1 MNTKVKRMMRT
12 LLSCTLAVSM
22 YLPCTNVY
30 ATDTVDN
37 LEKKTNELS
46 SELSKVNEELSTLSS
61 ELDSTISK
69 VESTTNAIEL
79 TKVSL
84 ADAQAKEVQQYSDMK
99 LRIKY
104 IYEAGDLSFLELL
117 FSAEDMTD
125 LLNKADFIQ
134 NISSYDRKMLDEL
147 HNTKV
152 EIQKQQTLLE
162 DEKDALVTLQTQ
174 MDQKCND
181 LQAKAASTS
190 TELNNYSDQ
199 LARAKAAAEAAARA
213 AEEQQRLEQ
222 ELAQQQQQQPA
233 PSPSVP
239 DQPVTPPVSPE
250 PSPQLPDSGNT
261 TPPSGTSL
269 GVFKITHYCACSICC
284 GEYSNGI
291 TASGTTAQ
299 AGRTIAVDP
308 SLIPLGSSVVINGH
322 TYVAED
328 TGGAI
333 KGNRIDVF
341 VSSHSEALANGVYY
355 AEVILQ

>member
-213 AEEQQRLEQ
+213 AEEQQ
-222 ELAQQQQQQPA
+222 PA

>member
-1 MNTKVKRMMRT
+1 MQKP
-12 LLSCTLAVSM
+12 
-22 YLPCTNVY
+22 LP
-30 ATDTVDN
+30 
-37 LEKKTNELS
+37 K
-46 SELSKVNEELSTLSS
+46 
-61 ELDSTISK
+61 
-69 VESTTNAIEL
+69 
-79 TKVSL
+79 
-84 ADAQAKEVQQYSDMK
+84 
-99 LRIKY
+99 
-104 IYEAGDLSFLELL
+104 
-117 FSAEDMTD
+117 
-125 LLNKADFIQ
+125 
-134 NISSYDRKMLDEL
+134 
-147 HNTKV
+147 
-152 EIQKQQTLLE
+152 
-162 DEKDALVTLQTQ
+162 
-174 MDQKCND
+174 
-181 LQAKAASTS
+181 
-190 TELNNYSDQ
+190 
-199 LARAKAAAEAAARA
+199 
-213 AEEQQRLEQ
+213 Q

-322 TYVAED
+322 AYVAED